1 MIKIENLKKT
11 FDGFTALDN
20 LSLNVKKGAVYGLVG
35 VNGAGKTT
43 IIKHLSGFYRQDEGS
58 VLIDGT
64 PVYDNA
70 SIKERVGFISDD
82 IYFFPNYSMKAFQSF
97 YRSLYK
103 GFSDER
109 FDMFVNLFKLDSGR
123 KISRFSK
130 GMQKQAAFVFA
141 MSAMPDVLLLDEPL
155 DGLDPIVRKL
165 TLKHILEDV
174 AERGL
179 TVLVSSHNLKE
190 IEGVCDS
197 VGIVKNGRMLVERDI
212 DELKSDVHKVQLAF
226 AEGTPTGEKKYGNL
240 DILHIERRGSIELL
254 IVRGKKD
261 GVLSRLNS
269 LKPLVYDLLPLTLE
283 EIFIYETDG
292 EFNEI
297 AY

>member
-1 MIKIENLKKT
+1 MIKIENLRKN

-20 LSLNVKKGAVYGLVG
+20 LSLNIKKGAVYGLVG

-58 VLIDGT
+58 VLIDNT
-64 PVYDNA
+64 PVYDNV
-70 SIKERVGFISDD
+70 SIKERVGFIPDD
-82 IYFFPNYSMKAFQSF
+82 IYFFPNYSMKALKGF

-103 GFSDER
+103 NFNDEK
-109 FDMFVNLFKLDSGR
+109 FDMLLKLFKLDGSR
-123 KISRFSK
+123 KLSKFSK
-130 GMQKQAAFVFA
+130 GMQKQVAFVFA
-141 MSAMPDVLLLDEPL
+141 MSIMPDVLLLDEPL
-155 DGLDPIVRKL
+155 DGLDPIARKL
-165 TLKHILEDV
+165 TLKHILEEV

-197 VGIVKNGRMLVERDI
+197 IGIVKNGRMLIERDI
-212 DELKSDVHKVQLAF
+212 DELKSDIHKVQLAF
-226 AEGTPTGEKKYGNL
+226 AEGTPSGVEKYGDFN
-240 DILHIERRGSIELL
+240 ILHMEKRGSIELL
-254 IVRGKKD
+254 IVKGKKD
-261 GVLSRLNS
+261 DILSRISS